1 MFRTKNWIEIND
13 QSRGNY
19 NTNGEI
25 RFRTIMLK
33 SSLYDYSNA
42 YIRVKGRIKITKE
55 GGDIAGKQADEINKG
70 VILKIKNCAQL
81 IQVFKE

>member
-55 GGDIAGKQADEINKG
+55 GGDIAAKQADEINKG
-70 VILKIKNCAQL
+70 VIL
-81 IQVFKE
+81 